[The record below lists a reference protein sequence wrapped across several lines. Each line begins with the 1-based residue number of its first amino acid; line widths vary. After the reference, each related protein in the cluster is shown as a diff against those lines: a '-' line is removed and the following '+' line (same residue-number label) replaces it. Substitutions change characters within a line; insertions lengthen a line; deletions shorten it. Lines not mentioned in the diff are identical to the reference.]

1 MDKQTWRTYVEKY
14 KGAFVVWV
22 DQSTDP
28 LLKANNSR
36 GVCFAMSIDFVT
48 AYQAGQPGPFDF
60 VNGIRDTT
68 NRWPNTS
75 RIPPKYLDIQ
85 AASQAMLDDYLLN
98 LELLQLELEIAEKDE
113 KPALITNIKQFMD
126 DRIKQRYGPGMATYE
141 KFKEDSLFAAGE
153 LFDRMKATVTQNGN
167 SYFLV
172 EMRREKG
179 PGGHAIAFG
188 FRQDLSGSD
197 KFPAIY
203 EYFDANLGYFVF
215 PSVDKLLDFFSL
227 KVWLEVYSK
236 KSYSNFAIASYT
248 AKKGKR

>member
-1 MDKQTWRTYVEKY
+1 MNEQTWRGYVEKY
-14 KGAFVVWV
+14 QGAFVVWV

-28 LLKANNSR
+28 LLKDNNSG
-36 GVCFAMSIDFVT
+36 GVCFAMSLDFVT
-48 AYQAGQPGPFDF
+48 AYQAGQPGPFEF
-60 VNGIRDTT
+60 VNGIRDTANVPPNT
-68 NRWPNTS
+68 NRVPK
-75 RIPPKYLDIQ
+75 KYLDIQ
-85 AASQAMLDDYLLN
+85 TALQAMLDEFRLN
-98 LELLQLELEIAEKDE
+98 LELLQLEYEVSEKDQ
-113 KPALITNIKQFMD
+113 KPEVVKNIKQFMD

-153 LFDRMKATVTQNGN
+153 LFDRMKATVTKNGN

-179 PGGHAIAFG
+179 SGGHAIAFG
-188 FRQDLSGSD
+188 FREDLSASD

-236 KSYSNFAIASYT
+236 KSYSSFAIASYT
-248 AKKGKR
+248 AKNGKR